1 MNLIQAIILAIVEGL
16 TEFIPVSST
25 GHLILVSNLMKIPQ
39 TDFTKLY
46 EVAIQF
52 GAILAVVAL
61 YHKMFFN
68 FKNPKFYLKLIVATI
83 PALIIGFIFSDKID
97 AALGNPIATA
107 IILIVGGFILLGVD
121 PVFNKVHQKKPPTSK
136 INLRNALIIGIWE
149 TLAILFP
156 GTSRSAATIIGG
168 LQQGLSRKLATEF
181 SFLIA
186 VPAMTAATG
195 YKFLKFFKDGLSL
208 SKPEILTLA
217 VGNLIAFIVAILAIK
232 LFISAVK
239 RYGFLPWGI
248 YRIVV
253 GVGFLMYFMRIR

>member
-25 GHLILVSNLMKIPQ
+25 GHLVLISNLLKVPQ
-39 TDFTKLY
+39 DDFVRLY

-52 GAILAVVAL
+52 GAILAVVVL
-61 YHKMFFN
+61 YSKMFFN

-97 AALGNPIATA
+97 SALGNSISTA
-107 IILIVGGFILLGVD
+107 IILIIGGFVLLGVD
-121 PVFNKVHQKKPPTSK
+121 PLFKKVHQKKPPNNK
-136 INLRNALIIGIWE
+136 ISFKRAFAIGIWE

-168 LQQGLSRKLATEF
+168 LQQGLTKKLATEF

-186 VPAMTAATG
+186 VPAMAAATS
-195 YKFLKFFKDGLSL
+195 YKFLKFFKDDLSL
-208 SKPEILTLA
+208 SGGEVINLA
-217 VGNLIAFIVAILAIK
+217 LGNIIAFIVAILAIK

-239 RYGFLPWGI
+239 RYGFLPWGV

-253 GVGFLMYFMRIR
+253 GVGFLLYFLES

>member
-25 GHLILVSNLMKIPQ
+25 GHLILVSNLMEVPQ

-52 GAILAVVAL
+52 GAILAVVVL

-97 AALGNPIATA
+97 VALGNPIATA
-107 IILIVGGFILLGVD
+107 IILIIGGFVLLGVD
-121 PVFNKVHQKKPPTSK
+121 PVFNKIHQKKPPTSK
-136 INLRNALIIGIWE
+136 INLKNSLIIGIWE

-168 LQQGLSRKLATEF
+168 LQQGLGRKLATEF

-208 SKPEILTLA
+208 TSGEVLNLA
-217 VGNLIAFIVAILAIK
+217 VGNLVAFIVAILAIK

-253 GVGFLMYFMRIR
+253 GVGFLAYFM